1 MIFFGEDMLRR
12 AIVSYVGHYHRER
25 NHQGLANRLI
35 EPGEE
40 VGRTTGVVQCHE
52 RLGGVLRYYYRQAA

>member
-1 MIFFGEDMLRR
+1 MLRR
-12 AIVSYVGHYHRER
+12 AIVSYVGHDHRER

-40 VGRTTGVVQCHE
+40 VGRTTGAVQCHE